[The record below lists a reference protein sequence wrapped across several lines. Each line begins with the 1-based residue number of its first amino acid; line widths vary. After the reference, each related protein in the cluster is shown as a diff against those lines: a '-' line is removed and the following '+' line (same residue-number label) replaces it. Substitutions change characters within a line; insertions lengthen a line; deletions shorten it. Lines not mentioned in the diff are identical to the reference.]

1 VRQFR
6 WRKSVRSSSPMMAND
21 GGARTESGEEEGVS
35 GGGSQRGGR
44 VGSGEEGE
52 LELGRGRGAA

>member
-1 VRQFR
+1 
-6 WRKSVRSSSPMMAND
+6 MMAND